1 MKIDSYKLQLI
12 YIIFDS
18 ALGHTLHFLS
28 SMDTGEDDIILPG
41 AADGGTPAA
50 KAEATSSSK
59 PELPWWELK

>member
-1 MKIDSYKLQLI
+1 MIIDSYKLQLNLLNNLQNF
-12 YIIFDS
+12 YC
-18 ALGHTLHFLS
+18 GHTLHFLS

-59 PELPWWELK
+59 PELPW

>member
-1 MKIDSYKLQLI
+1 MISTVITKLQLNLLNNLQI
-12 YIIFDS
+12 LPVD
-18 ALGHTLHFLS
+18 THFLS

-59 PELPWWELK
+59 PELPW